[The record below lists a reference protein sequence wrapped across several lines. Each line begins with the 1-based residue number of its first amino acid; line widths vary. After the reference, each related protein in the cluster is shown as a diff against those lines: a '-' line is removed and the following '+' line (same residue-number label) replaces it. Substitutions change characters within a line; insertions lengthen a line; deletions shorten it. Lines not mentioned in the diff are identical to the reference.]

1 MELFDEEI
9 LKPKKRK
16 KIKSTTIIAIVIAI
30 LIILC
35 VIVIATIVYL
45 RNTILTV
52 TLDNVD
58 ASDLESIF
66 IIEENNKIYIP
77 IRKMGEYLKY
87 NTYNGDYITRSE
99 DTDKCYIENEEELV
113 SFELNSNIL
122 TKVVDGQS
130 QQIKINE
137 PITQINGELCI
148 NSDGAQDA
156 FNIVF
161 EYNTEKNNINIQ
173 TLTYLYM
180 SWSNYAKSKGY
191 TPIEEETF
199 ENKTAILDNMII
211 VKNSNENYGVI
222 NTSGEIILETKYD
235 DIKYLRKTSD
245 FLVSSNGKKGI
256 ISEDKTTKISLI
268 YDNIQEVTNNNDIFY
283 IIQSSNLYG
292 VLDVNGDIVIHP
304 EYAQIGIDVSAYDKN
319 GVTNGYILFNKIIP
333 VKNNNKWAIFDIEGN
348 KITDFIY
355 DALGCSNS
363 KVPNTYG
370 VLEIKD
376 FNLLVVNLNG
386 KYGLITLEGKDVLQ
400 NILDSVYIS
409 VTSGNSNYYITYGD
423 QTIQLIE
430 FLQERGIKK
439 VEET

>member
-35 VIVIATIVYL
+35 VIVIATILYL

-355 DALGCSNS
+355 DA
-363 KVPNTYG
+363 
-370 VLEIKD
+370 
-376 FNLLVVNLNG
+376 
-386 KYGLITLEGKDVLQ
+386 
-400 NILDSVYIS
+400 
-409 VTSGNSNYYITYGD
+409 
-423 QTIQLIE
+423 
-430 FLQERGIKK
+430 
-439 VEET
+439 